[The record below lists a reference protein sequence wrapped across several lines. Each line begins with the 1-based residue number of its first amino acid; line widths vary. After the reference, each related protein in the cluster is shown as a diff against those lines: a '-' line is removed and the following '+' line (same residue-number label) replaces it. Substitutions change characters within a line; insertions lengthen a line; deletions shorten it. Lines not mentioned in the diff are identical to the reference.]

1 MQIYFAIPSNSAFHG
16 QLEEFFLSISK
27 VQNIQHIINQ
37 FVRKRLTFPDSPY
50 IIIRVFEVEFSIV
63 DSDVFSEWLFID
75 S

>member
-1 MQIYFAIPSNSAFHG
+1 MKKSMITFDEMPQLIKCSLFGVSLTIP
-16 QLEEFFLSISK
+16 ITD
-27 VQNIQHIINQ
+27 QHIINQ

-63 DSDVFSEWLFID
+63 DSDVFSEWIFID